1 MRLPILDLGSY
12 IVLRQ
17 LEMTYLR
24 CGPCKVRNV
33 TRAILFVLF
42 FCIGAGS
49 LSISIL
55 SEDLVRYYRDSDL
68 LAAAE
73 ESLDKLESLNA
84 DYDAVIEMLQS
95 DPNDP
100 NSVKHLARVTLGPEH
115 HDPNTVYPRA
125 TADQLAAARR
135 VLAAHS
141 DESTSDE
148 VGSSMPQW
156 LRRSSE
162 PRRKLALFIC
172 GVVLILMSLVC
183 FGRRKEVE

>member
-1 MRLPILDLGSY
+1 MQG
-12 IVLRQ
+12 
-17 LEMTYLR
+17 
-24 CGPCKVRNV
+24 RNV
-33 TRAILFVLF
+33 IRAILFVVF
-42 FCIGAGS
+42 FSIGAGS

-55 SEDLVRYYRDSDL
+55 CDDLVRYYRDTEL

-95 DPNDP
+95 DPDDP

-115 HDPNTVYPRA
+115 RDPNTVYPRA

-135 VLAAHS
+135 VLAYS
-141 DESTSDE
+141 DDSASAEAE
-148 VGSSMPQW
+148 SSMPKW

-162 PRRKLALFIC
+162 PRRKLTLFIC
-172 GVVLILMSLVC
+172 GVVLILTSLVC
-183 FGRRKEVE
+183 FGRRREVE

>member
-1 MRLPILDLGSY
+1 MQG
-12 IVLRQ
+12 
-17 LEMTYLR
+17 
-24 CGPCKVRNV
+24 RNV
-33 TRAILFVLF
+33 IRAILFVLF
-42 FCIGAGS
+42 FSIGAGS
-49 LSISIL
+49 LSVSIL
-55 SEDLVRYYRDSDL
+55 CDDLVRYYRDTEL

-115 HDPNTVYPRA
+115 RDPNTVYPRA

-135 VLAAHS
+135 VLAAQS
-141 DESTSDE
+141 DDPALAEAE
-148 VGSSMPQW
+148 SSMPEW

-172 GVVLILMSLVC
+172 GVVLILTSLVC